1 MLKYNDTGEE
11 VTFLQRALNEL
22 LSLSLKADGHFGKL
36 TEEAL
41 RTFQKKNKLKI
52 DGVYND
58 DCFNLINPMINKKYL
73 RMKDIETE
81 AKKFGFPVSMI
92 KAFRDVEARGEGF
105 LADGRTII
113 LFERHKF
120 YGYMVAKFGETKA
133 LALKKRAP
141 DVCNEQRG
149 GYLGYA
155 AEYKRFAKALAI
167 DEESAQMSTSFGLFQ
182 IMGFNYKAAGYTN
195 VRSFVRDMA
204 ESEKNHLK
212 AVLNFIRNHK
222 SLSTAIITKNYAK
235 TAELYNGKAYAVN
248 QYDIKLRDADRKHA

>member
-11 VTFLQRALNEL
+11 VTFLQRALNEIL
-22 LSLSLKADGHFGKL
+22 GLKLKADGHFGKL

-41 RTFQKKNKLKI
+41 RVFQKKNKLKI

-58 DCFNLINPMINKKYL
+58 ECFNIINPLINKKYL
-73 RMKDIETE
+73 RTKDIETE
-81 AKKFGFPVSMI
+81 AKKFGFPISMI

-120 YGYMVAKFGETKA
+120 YGYMVAKYGETKA

-141 DVCNEQRG
+141 DVCNDQRG
-149 GYLGYA
+149 GYLGYES
-155 AEYKRFAKALAI
+155 EYKRFAKALAI

-182 IMGFNYKAAGYTN
+182 IMGFNYKTAGYTN
-195 VRSFVRDMA
+195 VRSFVREMA
-204 ESEKNHLK
+204 ESEKQHLK

-222 SLSTAIITKNYAK
+222 SLSSAIMSRNYEK
-235 TAELYNGKAYAVN
+235 IAELYNGSGYAAN
-248 QYDIKLRDADRKHA
+248 KYDIKLRDADRRNM